1 MKCSGLPYPNTET
14 TASQGT
20 HQHPQKFRQVI
31 PAEQSRNPRV
41 PSSRTNGGGAPA
53 SSTATARPE
62 NVLREEKG
70 DIRGGGKTWKRIL
83 MTSRGEVTVR
93 EMPPEMAPASES
105 TSALRICDG
114 SSPEPIGCGGEAR
127 RGETGSRG

>member
-1 MKCSGLPYPNTET
+1 
-14 TASQGT
+14 
-20 HQHPQKFRQVI
+20 
-31 PAEQSRNPRV
+31 
-41 PSSRTNGGGAPA
+41 
-53 SSTATARPE
+53 
-62 NVLREEKG
+62 
-70 DIRGGGKTWKRIL
+70 

>member
-1 MKCSGLPYPNTET
+1 M
-14 TASQGT
+14 A
-20 HQHPQKFRQVI
+20 
-31 PAEQSRNPRV
+31 
-41 PSSRTNGGGAPA
+41 
-53 SSTATARPE
+53 
-62 NVLREEKG
+62 
-70 DIRGGGKTWKRIL
+70 TWKRIL

-114 SSPEPIGCGGEAR
+114 SSPEPIGYGGEAR